1 MVIDI
6 LKTKKKIIDDL
17 KEQIPEFVNKN
28 YSFRIIPFHSK
39 KNTVVKIVF
48 NKKPNKLPK
57 EFAIKIF
64 RTKNIANEVNILK
77 RLNNQKLH
85 VPKIILFHN
94 PYLVLEKIDGVN
106 LSDFINDNLA
116 DVKELNELNP
126 EILNRIIISIE
137 KLAEWFAI
145 FHEKNKVR
153 KKNVSDTLVLNKG
166 DTRLR
171 DFLINFSKKVLYG
184 VDFEDTFE
192 GNHLDDIAWIC
203 CSLLDTN
210 PGIFELGNPNQKIEL
225 INIFLKKYYQKTS
238 SFEFDFNYLAEKII
252 EDLNIVIR
260 RRGIPFGLLSKTNFI
275 DYISKEI

>member
-1 MVIDI
+1 LVIDI

-17 KEQIPEFVNKN
+17 KDLIPEFVNKN

-106 LSDFINDNLA
+106 LSDFINDNLTN
-116 DVKELNELNP
+116 VKN
-126 EILNRIIISIE
+126 
-137 KLAEWFAI
+137 
-145 FHEKNKVR
+145 
-153 KKNVSDTLVLNKG
+153 
-166 DTRLR
+166 
-171 DFLINFSKKVLYG
+171 
-184 VDFEDTFE
+184 
-192 GNHLDDIAWIC
+192 
-203 CSLLDTN
+203 
-210 PGIFELGNPNQKIEL
+210 
-225 INIFLKKYYQKTS
+225 
-238 SFEFDFNYLAEKII
+238 
-252 EDLNIVIR
+252 
-260 RRGIPFGLLSKTNFI
+260 
-275 DYISKEI
+275 